1 CAKGRE
7 YCRGSDCYAGFFEF
21 W

>member
-1 CAKGRE
+1 CARGKE
-7 YCRGSDCYAGFFEF
+7 FCTGSDCYAGFFEF